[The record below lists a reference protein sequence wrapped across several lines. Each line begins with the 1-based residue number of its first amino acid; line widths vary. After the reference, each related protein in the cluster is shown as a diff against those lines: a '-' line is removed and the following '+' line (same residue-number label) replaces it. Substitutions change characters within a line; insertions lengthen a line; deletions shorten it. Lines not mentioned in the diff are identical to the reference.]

1 MNSLS
6 SSDIKN
12 ILSHYKL
19 ENQLIS
25 INYKDKIELSS
36 TGFYIVNLDSSST
49 KRNGTHWCVFY
60 FSPRLSLYFDPF
72 GFTPPKEI
80 EKLLNKSSSGW
91 YYSNIQIQ
99 DISESSCGY
108 YCIAFIHEK
117 VKNKN
122 SYITFL
128 NKFVNNRIDNEKD
141 LYNILYT

>member
-1 MNSLS
+1 MAVFAEL
-6 SSDIKN
+6 IFKN
-12 ILSHYKL
+12 L
-19 ENQLIS
+19 
-25 INYKDKIELSS
+25 
-36 TGFYIVNLDSSST
+36 
-49 KRNGTHWCVFY
+49 
-60 FSPRLSLYFDPF
+60 
-72 GFTPPKEI
+72 
-80 EKLLNKSSSGW
+80 LLNKSSSGW

-141 LYNILYT
+141 LYNILYTYNKFFFTFLILLPS

>member
-19 ENQLIS
+19 ENQLID
-25 INYKDKIELSS
+25 INYKDKIKLSS
-36 TGFYIVNLDSSST
+36 TGFYIVNLDSSYT
-49 KRNGTHWCVFY
+49 KRNGTHWTVFFY
-60 FSPRLSLYFDPF
+60 SPKLSLYFDPF
-72 GFTPPKEI
+72 GFGPPKEI
-80 EKLLNKSSSGW
+80 EKLLNKSSGW

-128 NKFVNNRIDNEKD
+128 NKFVNNRIDNERD